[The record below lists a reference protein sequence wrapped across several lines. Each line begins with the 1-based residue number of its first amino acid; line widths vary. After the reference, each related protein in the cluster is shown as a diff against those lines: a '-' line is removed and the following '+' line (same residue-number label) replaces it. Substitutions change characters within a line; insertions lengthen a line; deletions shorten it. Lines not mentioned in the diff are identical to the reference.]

1 MVMAFE
7 DGEQENVH
15 LQDRRIVVMV
25 WMKMCYGPQNNPF
38 PVHCSALIIWAFW
51 MFKTYQMKKKYLLC
65 LRLRKQGG
73 LKIVCLHQQ
82 KIYCSNTYSYLCEEN
97 VIHSRETK
105 QL

>member
-1 MVMAFE
+1 
-7 DGEQENVH
+7 
-15 LQDRRIVVMV
+15 
-25 WMKMCYGPQNNPF
+25 
-38 PVHCSALIIWAFW
+38 
-51 MFKTYQMKKKYLLC
+51 MKKKYLLC